1 MLVVSCPAPY
11 RVLSWAPLGGGLV
24 QARTIINYQVR
35 TDVRPTQEP
44 ANFLQTLTQKLRM
57 PRPVVGLMTGVTM
70 ERLVRQT
77 AQQHPL
83 LVECCAT
90 VGLSN
95 ALAVGDPATYEEQPG
110 TINLIVLV
118 SRPLTPAALVEA
130 SAITTEAKVRALYEA
145 RVQSSV
151 SDSQATGTGTDC
163 VVIACPLGE
172 PAYQHCGKHTQ
183 LGALLGQVVHKA
195 TREGLRYARK
205 TR

>member
-1 MLVVSCPAPY
+1 
-11 RVLSWAPLGGGLV
+11 
-24 QARTIINYQVR
+24 
-35 TDVRPTQEP
+35 
-44 ANFLQTLTQKLRM
+44 
-57 PRPVVGLMTGVTM
+57 M

-77 AQQHPL
+77 AQQPPL

-130 SAITTEAKVRALYEA
+130 SAIATEAKVRALYEA
-145 RVQSSV
+145 RVQSAV

-163 VVIACPLGE
+163 VAIACPLGE
-172 PAYQHCGKHTQ
+172 PAYQYCGKHTQ

-205 TR
+205 TG